1 MEDYFYLSIYKYL
14 DYLVACKIKK
24 IASVMAMNLKKV
36 SSWMVKVFP
45 LGIFSPEK
53 FGWTYDNVYQYQ

>member
-24 IASVMAMNLKKV
+24 NSFCHGYELKK
-36 SSWMVKVFP
+36 SF
-45 LGIFSPEK
+45 
-53 FGWTYDNVYQYQ
+53 